1 MNYSTYISAA
11 EKLSSFGQK
20 QRASLFIKHANDLE
34 QKKIDDLK
42 FNILVGEVR
51 PFKDARF
58 HSVQVIREREANSIM
73 CIFQSDTNNTHRI
86 NAKIKPGGEVQW
98 SDGNLFLDRQ
108 SVKSYERLLDYL
120 TSYQNDVQKLL
131 GEIEIKRED
140 LKIIN
145 RSFYI

>member
-20 QRASLFIKHANDLE
+20 QKAMKLIDHANDLE
-34 QKKIDDLK
+34 RKKINNLK

-51 PFKDARF
+51 PFKDAKF
-58 HSVQVIREREANSIM
+58 HSALILKEKEANTIM
-73 CIFQSDTNNTHRI
+73 CIFQSDTNTHRI
-86 NAKIKPGGEVQW
+86 SAKIKQGGEIRW

-108 SVKSYERLLDYL
+108 SVKSYERLLDHL
-120 TSYQNDVQKLL
+120 TNYRNDVQKLL
-131 GEIEIKRED
+131 GEIETKRDDIKVV
-140 LKIIN
+140 N

>member
-20 QRASLFIKHANDLE
+20 QKASNIIKHANELE
-34 QKKIDDLK
+34 KKKIKDLK

-51 PFKDARF
+51 PFKDAKF
-58 HSVQVIREREANSIM
+58 HSVQILREREANTIM
-73 CIFQSDTNNTHRI
+73 CIFQSDCNTHRI
-86 NAKIKPGGEVQW
+86 NAKIKTDGEVRW

-108 SVKSYERLLDYL
+108 SVKCYEKLLDYL
-120 TSYQNDVQKLL
+120 SNQNEVQKLFN
-131 GEIEIKRED
+131 EIDLKKED
-140 LKIIN
+140 LKVVN

>member
-1 MNYSTYISAA
+1 MNYSTYASAA

-20 QRASLFIKHANDLE
+20 QKALTLLKHANELE
-34 QKKIDDLK
+34 QKKINDLK

-51 PFKDARF
+51 PFKDAKF
-58 HSVQVIREREANSIM
+58 HSAQVLREREANTIM
-73 CIFQSDTNNTHRI
+73 CIFQSDVNTHRI

-120 TSYQNDVQKLL
+120 TNYQNDVQKLL
-131 GEIEIKRED
+131 SEIELKKDD
-140 LKIIN
+140 LKVVN
-145 RSFYI
+145 RTFYI

>member
-20 QRASLFIKHANDLE
+20 QKALLFIKHANFLE

-42 FNILVGEVR
+42 FNILVGEIR
-51 PFKDARF
+51 PFKDAKF
-58 HSVQVIREREANSIM
+58 HSVQVLREREANTIR
-73 CIFQSDTNNTHRI
+73 CIFQSGVNTHLI

-120 TSYQNDVQKLL
+120 TNYQNDVQKLL
-131 GEIEIKRED
+131 GEIELKKDD
-140 LKIIN
+140 LRIIN

>member
-20 QRASLFIKHANDLE
+20 QKASNIISHANELE
-34 QKKIDDLK
+34 KRKIKDLK

-51 PFKDARF
+51 PFNDAKF
-58 HSVQVIREREANSIM
+58 HSVQILREREANTIM
-73 CIFQSDTNNTHRI
+73 CIFQSDVNTHRI
-86 NAKIKPGGEVQW
+86 NAKIKPGGEVRW

-108 SVKSYERLLDYL
+108 SVKSYEKLLDYL
-120 TSYQNDVQKLL
+120 SNQNEVQKLL
-131 GEIEIKRED
+131 NEIDLKKED
-140 LKIIN
+140 LKVVN

>member
-20 QRASLFIKHANDLE
+20 QKALLFIQHANDLE
-34 QKKIDDLK
+34 KKKIDDLK

-51 PFKDARF
+51 PFKDAKF
-58 HSVQVIREREANSIM
+58 HSAQIIREREANTIM
-73 CIFQSDTNNTHRI
+73 CIFQSDVNTHRI

-108 SVKSYERLLDYL
+108 SVKSYEKLLDYL
-120 TSYQNDVQKLL
+120 TTYQNEVQKLL
-131 GEIEIKRED
+131 TEIALKKDD
-140 LKIIN
+140 LKVVN

>member
-20 QRASLFIKHANDLE
+20 QKASNIISHANELE
-34 QKKIDDLK
+34 KKKIKDLK

-51 PFKDARF
+51 PFNDAKF
-58 HSVQVIREREANSIM
+58 HSVQILREREANTIM
-73 CIFQSDTNNTHRI
+73 CIFQSDVNTHRI
-86 NAKIKPGGEVQW
+86 NAKIKPGGEVRW

-108 SVKSYERLLDYL
+108 SVKSYEKLLDYL
-120 TSYQNDVQKLL
+120 SNQNEVQKLL
-131 GEIEIKRED
+131 NEIDLKKED
-140 LKIIN
+140 LKVVN

>member
-1 MNYSTYISAA
+1 MNYSTYASAA

-20 QRASLFIKHANDLE
+20 QKALALLKHANELE
-34 QKKIDDLK
+34 QKKINDLK

-51 PFKDARF
+51 PFKDAKF
-58 HSVQVIREREANSIM
+58 HSAQVLREREANTIM
-73 CIFQSDTNNTHRI
+73 CIFQSDANTHRI

-120 TSYQNDVQKLL
+120 TNYQNDVQKLL
-131 GEIEIKRED
+131 SEIELKKDD
-140 LKIIN
+140 LKVVN
-145 RSFYI
+145 RTFYI

>member
-20 QRASLFIKHANDLE
+20 QKASNIISHANELE
-34 QKKIDDLK
+34 KRKIKDLK

-51 PFKDARF
+51 PFNDAKF
-58 HSVQVIREREANSIM
+58 HSVQILREREANTIM
-73 CIFQSDTNNTHRI
+73 CIFQSDVNTHRI
-86 NAKIKPGGEVQW
+86 NAKIKPGGEVRW

-120 TSYQNDVQKLL
+120 SNQNEVQKLL
-131 GEIEIKRED
+131 NEIDLKKED
-140 LKIIN
+140 LKVVN

>member
-20 QRASLFIKHANDLE
+20 QKALLFIKHANDLE
-34 QKKIDDLK
+34 KKKIDDLK

-51 PFKDARF
+51 TFKDAKF
-58 HSVQVIREREANSIM
+58 HSAQIIREREANTLM
-73 CIFQSDTNNTHRI
+73 CIFQSNVNTHRI

-108 SVKSYERLLDYL
+108 SVKSYEKLLDYL
-120 TSYQNDVQKLL
+120 TTYQNEVQKLL
-131 GEIEIKRED
+131 TEIALKKDD
-140 LKIIN
+140 LKVVN

>member
-1 MNYSTYISAA
+1 MNYSTYASAA

-20 QRASLFIKHANDLE
+20 QKALALIKHASDLE
-34 QKKIDDLK
+34 LKKINDLK

-51 PFKDARF
+51 PFKDAKF
-58 HSVQVIREREANSIM
+58 HSAQIIREREANTIM
-73 CIFQSDTNNTHRI
+73 CIFQSDVNTHRI

-120 TSYQNDVQKLL
+120 TNYQNDVQKLL
-131 GEIEIKRED
+131 SEIELKKDD
-140 LKIIN
+140 LKVVN
-145 RSFYI
+145 RTFYI

>member
-20 QRASLFIKHANDLE
+20 QRASLFIKHANELE

-73 CIFQSDTNNTHRI
+73 CIFQSDINNTHRI

-131 GEIEIKRED
+131 GEIEVKRED
-140 LKIIN
+140 LKIVN

>member
-11 EKLSSFGQK
+11 EKLASFGQK
-20 QRASLFIKHANDLE
+20 QKALLLIKHANKLE

-51 PFKDARF
+51 PFKDAKF
-58 HSVQVIREREANSIM
+58 HSVQVIREREANTIM
-73 CIFQSDTNNTHRI
+73 CIFQSDVNTHRI

-98 SDGNLFLDRQ
+98 SDGNLFLDRH
-108 SVKSYERLLDYL
+108 SVKSYERLLEYL
-120 TSYQNDVQKLL
+120 TNYQSEVQKLL
-131 GEIEIKRED
+131 NEID
-140 LKIIN
+140 LKKDSIKVVN